1 MTAMR
6 RIAGLVL
13 GLAVAAGCGASSD
26 DATNDEDVRS
36 VERAIIGRP
45 KNYVPDRTMDTRLA
59 ELNRSQKARREVAW
73 KSIAKVL
80 REVNLADP
88 DVKVGRSRGK
98 LPAFR
103 TWYQKD
109 DIERMF
115 SKAYEDHGKEGRVKR
130 TPLTTAE
137 IDAVAE
143 WNANDRGSWTEEAYF
158 ERIKSLEQ
166 NKAAVQGLGGN
177 ARVSYSP
184 GAVKHMMK
192 NYAMLAKCARG
203 EIPDDPAKDLF
214 PTKNFS
220 TCLDAEFPKD
230 AAVIKAA
237 WLRADFGITVPVRP
251 TTPEALKERL
261 AGTKDDGGWGKAVT
275 EASPDENSIYTV
287 KMSDGTTFRLPALHL
302 VTKELREWLW
312 ITIWWAPD
320 PDTDFG
326 ADRPDEIKRLP
337 GPWKN
342 YKMAVS
348 TAFLEN
354 DPDPTGGYPT
364 GPGSLGDALAATYQ
378 GVGKASWVSN
388 QYIERGA
395 KNAQTNCIGCHQHA
409 GTQLRS
415 ETVLAD
421 PAKFPEAGRTKVRG
435 NFPGDY
441 MFAVSAPPDSLG
453 QAFDSILGHYDSVD
467 R

>member
-1 MTAMR
+1 MKRLA
-6 RIAGLVL
+6 VFFL
-13 GLAVAAGCGASSD
+13 GLAAAVGCGVSAD
-26 DATNDEDVRS
+26 QGAGEEDDVRS
-36 VERAIIGRP
+36 VERAIIGKP
-45 KNYVPDRTMDTRLA
+45 KEYPADRTLDTKLDL
-59 ELNRSQKARREVAW
+59 LNSSQKARREAAW
-73 KSIAKVL
+73 KALAKVL
-80 REVNLADP
+80 RDVNLADP

-115 SKAYEDHGKEGRVKR
+115 ARAYEAHGKEGRLKR

-137 IDAVAE
+137 INAVAE
-143 WNANDRGSWTEEAYF
+143 WNAEDRGSWTEEAYF

-184 GAVKHMMK
+184 GAVRHMMK
-192 NYAMLAKCARG
+192 NYPLLAKCARG
-203 EIPDDPAKDLF
+203 EIADDPKKDLF
-214 PTKNFS
+214 ATKNFS

-230 AAVIKAA
+230 AAIIKAA
-237 WLRADFGITVPVRP
+237 WLRADFGMGVPVRP
-251 TTPEALKERL
+251 TTPEALAPRL
-261 AGTKDDGGWGKAVT
+261 AGTKDDGGWGKGVT
-275 EASPDENSIYTV
+275 EATPDESSIYTV
-287 KMSDGTTFRLPALHL
+287 KMSDGSTFRLPALHL

-320 PDTDFG
+320 PDNDFG

-348 TAFLEN
+348 TSFVES
-354 DPDPTGGYPT
+354 DPDPTGGFPR
-364 GPGSLGDALAATYQ
+364 GKGSLGDALAATYA
-378 GVGKASWVSN
+378 GVGKATWNSN
-388 QYIERGA
+388 QYVERGA
-395 KNAQTNCIGCHQHA
+395 HNAQTNCIGCHQHA
-409 GTQLRS
+409 GTPLRS
-415 ETVLAD
+415 EAILAD
-421 PAKFPEAGRTKVRG
+421 PVAFPAAGRTKVRG

-441 MFAVSAPPDSLG
+441 TFAVSAPPDSLG
-453 QAFDSILGHYDSVD
+453 QAFDSVISHYDSVD